1 MDMVTGI
8 GWIWL
13 QVSHGYEY
21 RHTYEQKWQL
31 CYKYCIILDSF
42 IHLLCFSDKIYM
54 NSAFVTD
61 KHLLS
66 FNLKYYISGFLCT
79 CK

>member
-1 MDMVTGI
+1 MVTGVA
-8 GWIWL
+8 WIRI
-13 QVSHGYEY
+13 QAYI
-21 RHTYEQKWQL
+21 RAKWQL